1 MKTKYILSSLMALT
15 LLAGGCSKDDADGMA
30 TDGNRVVFTLGGST
44 RAAGDNDTHSS
55 LASTAEEKQID
66 NLIAV
71 AFTTDGNYYKS
82 FETEYDALQ
91 NTATFDLE
99 KNGTYDIYF
108 VANAD
113 ETLSESLMTLT
124 DQTADTQ
131 VTADDLSKLVVTQA
145 VGKKDGVE
153 EWHPFVMLSDG
164 AKRVVSQHGSV
175 TNGGLI
181 MMRRLAVRFD
191 LVNAADGVTITS
203 VKFVNRVK
211 ESLLAAANDMS
222 FADAGTLYEDKIYA
236 DVNLAGSFADPK
248 SYVATIYSYENVNTG
263 AEHLPALEITYT
275 MDGYTLT
282 HTVKFYDSTDE
293 SGTKPLALKR
303 NYLYR
308 IVLTKPLN
316 VEFDI
321 TVEDWNTA
329 DAFQITD
336 LPFEKHDQAALNA
349 KLKVNMF
356 TPYNVLSLNKSSK
369 MVSFYTSLAI
379 SAEACPATSY
389 FTYNWLAGKEE
400 GTYSSNGANM
410 DTDLRGETFID
421 DSGAKYRIPT
431 MGEMQLLVPAVT
443 LPGNRPYV
451 DDSGKWIKEADGSGN
466 GVYYCCWNDNST
478 SNAGQMRM
486 VQYDEYGAP
495 KAFTETVYLKNKDD
509 GSFKPD
515 ESGEK
520 IVGES
525 YLRLGKKVE
534 TVENDGLSYNIYPV
548 YGLRFKGSDQYAAYR
563 WESCKI
569 DEDPNSRYLSIKIK
583 ALPADSKL
591 TIDDI
596 VDDNVFWKDGYIEY
610 KFPTTGYFDTNVLPN
625 TLDDNCSKRG
635 VCTFAWTQNMSTLD
649 DYSACALGSGLD
661 VAFQATNNIVHHFPL
676 RLVKVSEE

>member
-1 MKTKYILSSLMALT
+1 MALT

-71 AFTTDGNYYKS
+71 AFTADGNYYKS

-222 FADAGTLYEDKIYA
+222 FADAGTLYEDKTYA

-356 TPYNVLSLNKSSK
+356 TEYNVKTLDPVEKKVTFFDEHTVAVEKNPETVFFSYKWLSGQDVDGS
-369 MVSFYTSLAI
+369 TSA
-379 SAEACPATSY
+379 
-389 FTYNWLAGKEE
+389 
-400 GTYSSNGANM
+400 NGANT
-410 DTDLRGETFID
+410 TDLRNEILADNDGNQ
-421 DSGAKYRIPT
+421 YRIPT
-431 MGEMQLLVPAVT
+431 EGEMCLL
-443 LPGNRPYV
+443 LPLFTDEGDRAQV
-451 DDSGKWIKEADGSGN
+451 GDLGKV
-466 GVYYCCWNDNST
+466 GVFHPWWNDNTT
-478 SNAGQMRM
+478 SNTLNCVLMNT
-486 VQYDEYGAP
+486 E
-495 KAFTETVYLKNKDD
+495 FTETANLEND
-509 GSFKPD
+509 GAFGPNAM
-515 ESGEK
+515 
-520 IVGES
+520 GES
-525 YLRLGKKVE
+525 ISGQSQMQLGKLVE
-534 TVENDGLSYNIYPV
+534 TVSLSGNVYNIRPV
-548 YGLRFKGSDQYAAYR
+548 YGIRFKGTSEYAAYC
-563 WESCKI
+563 WETTPI
-569 DEDPNSRYLSIKIK
+569 AENPLERYLSIKIK
-583 ALPADSKL
+583 ALPADSEL
-591 TIDDI
+591 TVADI
-596 VDDNVFWKDGYIEY
+596 TDNVSFWRDGYIEF
-610 KFPTTGYFDTNVLPN
+610 KFPAIGHYAGKPSESQTRRDVGTACFYWGSTYLETSAIARHIDFTIFHASVGHHAP
-625 TLDDNCSKRG
+625 SY
-635 VCTFAWTQNMSTLD
+635 NM
-649 DYSACALGSGLD
+649 
-661 VAFQATNNIVHHFPL
+661 PL
-676 RLVKVSEE
+676 RLVKHTQE

>member
-1 MKTKYILSSLMALT
+1 MALT

-71 AFTTDGNYYKS
+71 AFTADGNYYKS

-124 DQTADTQ
+124 DQTSDTQ

-175 TNGGLI
+175 NNGGLI

-222 FADAGTLYEDKIYA
+222 FADAGTLYEDKTYA

-356 TPYNVLSLNKSSK
+356 TPYNVLSLNKDTKDVTFYDK
-369 MVSFYTSLAI
+369 MATSR
-379 SAEACPATSY
+379 EECPTTSY

-410 DTDLRGETFID
+410 DTDLRGETFTD
-421 DSGAKYRIPT
+421 TDGNKYRLPT
-431 MGEMQLLVPAVT
+431 YGELTLLAPIMTDAAD
-443 LPGNRPYV
+443 RPYADV
-451 DDSGKWIKEADGSGN
+451 NGKWTGEPDGSGN
-466 GVYYCCWNDNST
+466 GVLYPVWFCAQGGT
-478 SNAGQMRM
+478 TM
-486 VQYDEYGAP
+486 VQKDEDGNDY
-495 KAFTETVYLKNKDD
+495 AFTETLYLDND
-509 GSFKPD
+509 GEFAPD
-515 ESGEK
+515 TSGES
-520 IVGES
+520 ITGTS
-525 YLRLGKKVE
+525 YIRLGEFSHVYAYNYE
-534 TVENDGLSYNIYPV
+534 GVSHDMYTVYA
-548 YGLRFKGSDQYAAYR
+548 LRFKGTSEFAAYR
-563 WESCKI
+563 YECCEEG
-569 DEDPNSRYLSIKIK
+569 DVHYLSIKIK
-583 ALPADSKL
+583 ALPADSPI
-591 TIDDI
+591 TIDAISGSDS
-596 VDDNVFWKDGYIEY
+596 FWRSGYLEY
-610 KFPTTGYFDTNVLPN
+610 KFPAAGFYTGNILPN
-625 TLDDNCSKRG
+625 EEPEEDNTKWRNLNCYMWGSSVGACQFGFGADDVMTSINGGASESK
-635 VCTFAWTQNMSTLD
+635 Q
-649 DYSACALGSGLD
+649 
-661 VAFQATNNIVHHFPL
+661 L
-676 RLVKVSEE
+676 RLVKVSDSQ

>member
-1 MKTKYILSSLMALT
+1 MALS

-222 FADAGTLYEDKIYA
+222 FADAGTLYEDKTYA

-336 LPFEKHDQAALNA
+336 LPFEKTDQATLNSR
-349 KLKVNMF
+349 LKVNMF
-356 TPYNVLSLNKSSK
+356 TTNYVKDIDLENREIK
-369 MVSFYTSLAI
+369 SFYDEDYVFSVEDKSNYKSWEELDSYDGIWT
-379 SAEACPATSY
+379 AE
-389 FTYNWLAGKEE
+389 FTGPD
-400 GTYSSNGANM
+400 G
-410 DTDLRGETFID
+410 I
-421 DSGAKYRIPT
+421 KYRFPT
-431 MGEMQLLVPAVT
+431 AGELGLLVPADIRNVT
-443 LPGNRPYV
+443 ARNHPYWNLNPETN
-451 DDSGKWIKEADGSGN
+451 SG
-466 GVYYCCWNDNST
+466 YYMN
-478 SNAGQMRM
+478 
-486 VQYDEYGAP
+486 
-495 KAFTETVYLKNKDD
+495 TEPFMETLYLKNQSNRYQDTSHSDEVD
-509 GSFKPD
+509 GAYTLKG
-515 ESGEK
+515 ESQLKIGEK
-520 IVGES
+520 TS
-525 YLRLGKKVE
+525 SDLRNGKNYDV
-534 TVENDGLSYNIYPV
+534 YAV
-548 YGLRFKGSDQYAAYR
+548 YGLRFKGTSQYAAYR
-563 WESCKI
+563 WEYQKVA
-569 DEDPNSRYLSIKIK
+569 EDPSKWKMLFRIK
-583 ALPADSKL
+583 ALKQNDITT

-596 VDDNVFWKDGYIEY
+596 VRPDFWKEGSYIEIGLPCSGYWSSTSGTGISTSGYIVSNTVSGVDNNFHNVFCEIESIYSTIKPNEGFLY
-610 KFPTTGYFDTNVLPN
+610 KN
-625 TLDDNCSKRG
+625 
-635 VCTFAWTQNMSTLD
+635 Q
-649 DYSACALGSGLD
+649 
-661 VAFQATNNIVHHFPL
+661 FPL
-676 RLVKVSEE
+676 LLVKVSEE